1 MYIYCF
7 LERGSRAFISFRKEY
22 VISRKAQ
29 NYCFQD
35 TCTHLVFRLES
46 TAPWVTH
53 RNRPWRPSEKPK
65 RGFLQGLRGNKGAR
79 LGFTS
84 LLVRSF
90 NLAIIPKT
98 SFKKKKKRK
107 EKNYHCHILNPL
119 ARIYLVRLQKECYT
133 FHNLIQSWKFLHSS
147 ENEMRSVKTA
157 GHLISK
163 RALPPQEL
171 RGLDSHKNIYMISSF
186 PQECY
191 YTRPKLDVAQCAQF
205 WKHKWTQTMNS
216 AITGIFSST
225 DFWFKAWVLESDRP
239 EFEYQGRHL
248 TGKTGGKL
256 FNLINPRFP
265 NL

>member
-7 LERGSRAFISFRKEY
+7 LEKGSRAFISFRKEY

-29 NYCFQD
+29 NYCFQG

-53 RNRPWRPSEKPK
+53 RNRPWRPSEKPR
-65 RGFLQGLRGNKGAR
+65 RGFLQGPRGNKGAR

-90 NLAIIPKT
+90 NLATIPKT
-98 SFKKKKKRK
+98 SFKKKGRK
-107 EKNYHCHILNPL
+107 ELPL
-119 ARIYLVRLQKECYT
+119 PHPKHTCYIYLVWLQEECYT

-147 ENEMRSVKTA
+147 ENETRSVKTP
-157 GHLISK
+157 GYLISK

-186 PQECY
+186 PRECY
-191 YTRPKLDVAQCAQF
+191 YTRLKLDVALCAQF
-205 WKHKWTQTMNS
+205 
-216 AITGIFSST
+216 
-225 DFWFKAWVLESDRP
+225 
-239 EFEYQGRHL
+239 
-248 TGKTGGKL
+248 
-256 FNLINPRFP
+256 
-265 NL
+265 